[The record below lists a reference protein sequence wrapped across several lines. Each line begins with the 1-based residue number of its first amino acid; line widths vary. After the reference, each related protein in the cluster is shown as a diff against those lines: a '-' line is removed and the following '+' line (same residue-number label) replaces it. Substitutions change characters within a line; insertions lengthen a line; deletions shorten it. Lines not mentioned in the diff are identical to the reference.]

1 MKRILPLV
9 VLSFLFAFP
18 AAAFPPE
25 AGQKR
30 CIDCHSLSV
39 QEAST
44 LLKGGVDRV
53 LAVSHTEIP
62 GMWVVEVEKDRQK
75 FPLYVDYS
83 KQYVFTGN
91 IIRLKDHQNIT
102 AQHAA
107 EMNRVDVSKIPVDDA
122 LILGRKEART
132 KVIVITDPDCP
143 FCKRLHDELKEVV
156 RRDPQI
162 AFLIKFYPLKIH
174 PNAYEI
180 SKSIVCARSMEM
192 LEAHFAGKPIP
203 PATCDTRAIDENI
216 ALVQRLGITATP
228 ALILPDGLVQPGFRS
243 ADEILRLLG
252 SRAARQ

>member
-1 MKRILPLV
+1 MKKIVCLV
-9 VLSFLFAFP
+9 LLSFLAAFP
-18 AAAFPPE
+18 AAAFAPD
-25 AGQKR
+25 AGSGS

-39 QEAST
+39 QEASN
-44 LLKGGVDRV
+44 LLKDGVDRV
-53 LAVSHTEIP
+53 LAVSHAEMP
-62 GMWVVEVEKDRQK
+62 GMWVVEVEKNRQK

-91 IIRLKDHQNIT
+91 IIRLRDHQNIT

-107 EMNRVDVSKIPVDDA
+107 EMNRVDVSKIPLGDA
-122 LILGRKEART
+122 LLLGRKDART

-162 AFLIKFYPLKIH
+162 AFWIKFYPLKIH

-180 SKSIVCARSMEM
+180 SKSIVCARSLDL

-203 PATCDTRAIDENI
+203 PATCDTRAIDDNI
-216 ALVQRLGITATP
+216 ALVQQLGIGATP

-243 ADEILRLLG
+243 ADDILRLLG
-252 SRAARQ
+252 SRAAR